1 MESGIS
7 FPLWRLAHI
16 VTAAISWDI
25 LWPYHMD
32 MLKSSMKTK
41 YTDKAASMYV
51 ALECLHI
58 SISIP
63 IYMVS
68 FTILLMLL
76 KHYSRKGSISFRTR
90 DSVSVGS
97 HSPHSWSPES
107 KQTAAP
113 RTGFAMCSPHQEF
126 PTGPQ
131 FSPSSFRLQS
141 ASTVTICFSRKLL
154 CANSGGGT
162 RRPSK
167 CGVDPKTALET
178 CALGCLWLL
187 PSSGSA
193 RAQDMFRVKCIHF

>member
-1 MESGIS
+1 
-7 FPLWRLAHI
+7 
-16 VTAAISWDI
+16 
-25 LWPYHMD
+25 MD

-41 YTDKAASMYV
+41 CTDKAASMYV
-51 ALECLHI
+51 ALECLRV

-63 IYMVS
+63 IYVVS
-68 FTILLMLL
+68 CTILLMLL

-131 FSPSSFRLQS
+131 FSPSSACSQPALSPSVS
-141 ASTVTICFSRKLL
+141 AGNCSVPTVG
-154 CANSGGGT
+154 A
-162 RRPSK
+162 
-167 CGVDPKTALET
+167 
-178 CALGCLWLL
+178 ALGGQVNVGLTPERPWRHVLWGIFGCSPVQALL
-187 PSSGSA
+187 ELRTCSELNN
-193 RAQDMFRVKCIHF
+193 IHF